1 MHKLFLAAC
10 AAGVFALSG
19 SVYAGTATTPATSAV
34 TTAPTQLTDAQM
46 KKVTAGGV
54 VFINYGQFLK
64 GNFCSQYAPGNAY
77 GIPNGGGFSTMPCGE

>member
-19 SVYAGTATTPATSAV
+19 SVYAGTATAPAQSAV
-34 TTAPTQLTDAQM
+34 KTAPIPLTNAQM
-46 KKVTAGGV
+46 KKVTAGGE

-77 GIPNGGGFSTMPCGE
+77 GIANGGGFSTEPCE